1 MGLLLLP
8 FALMVVLFALA
19 PLAWVQVLS
28 LRAEDGWSFA
38 RYAEVLG
45 DRFFLDAFAMSLYLS
60 WWSSVAGLI
69 AALFAA
75 ASLRRV
81 PGRVQDA
88 VVAFANMAGN
98 LTGVPLAFA
107 FMILLGTN
115 GTLTLLLREAGL
127 AAGFDLYTREGLV
140 LIYTYFQIPLA
151 VLMLYPA
158 FDGLDDDWSSAAA
171 LLGASPRQYWRHVA
185 LPVLAPAVLG
195 TFILL
200 FANAMGTYATTF
212 ALTQGN
218 FNIVTVRIASLIAGD
233 LFLEPELAAA
243 LAVLLTLL
251 LVAVTILSQWL
262 LRRRHDTR

>member
-19 PLAWVQVLS
+19 PLAWVLVLS

-171 LLGASPRQYWRHVA
+171 LLEG
-185 LPVLAPAVLG
+185 LLTNCAV
-195 TFILL
+195 
-200 FANAMGTYATTF
+200 
-212 ALTQGN
+212 
-218 FNIVTVRIASLIAGD
+218 IAGVRASAGITSRPSTVPLPRTSFIQD
-233 LFLEPELAAA
+233 VMSDADELTPPAGDWASGWRCRVVTFHWPSIGTCEVA
-243 LAVLLTLL
+243 RLPRAMKSAKRE
-251 LVAVTILSQWL
+251 LVDVMPSGA
-262 LRRRHDTR
+262 